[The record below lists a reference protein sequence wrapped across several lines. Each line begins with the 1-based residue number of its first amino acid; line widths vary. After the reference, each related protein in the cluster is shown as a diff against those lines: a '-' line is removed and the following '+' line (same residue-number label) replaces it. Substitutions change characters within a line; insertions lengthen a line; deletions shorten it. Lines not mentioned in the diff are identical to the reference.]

1 MLKKNARNFEKLDIS
16 FDKITKTFLLKNA
29 FFLLFFANYIFVVSH
44 FKIHPSVH
52 LNASKSSDGIVVK
65 EKDLLKED

>member
-1 MLKKNARNFEKLDIS
+1 MVMLKKNARNFEKLNIS

-29 FFLLFFANYIFVVSH
+29 FFLFFANYIFVVSH

-52 LNASKSSDGIVVK
+52 LNASKA
-65 EKDLLKED
+65 LTAL